1 MAKAYPI
8 SATDPFGAKRFD
20 RSRAKTPYGYKRL
33 ILFAIALSS
42 CASNY
47 YSYSGSPVLTGNGG
61 ASKNINGID
70 LWVVGTPPRQ
80 YRVVGY
86 IEDTRLGGPIPMA
99 MRNPQ
104 LAAMV
109 RKQGGDALLLSSD
122 NEQIMGSFSTANASA
137 TGWGSA
143 TTFGN
148 TTTFN
153 GGANAFGTG
162 MTMPIVRRS
171 SRYYVIKYVN

>member
-1 MAKAYPI
+1 MRLVTAHQNVCGCLCLRLLKLGWIEFLKEKTGGRPAERFYAK
-8 SATDPFGAKRFD
+8 K
-20 RSRAKTPYGYKRL
+20 
-33 ILFAIALSS
+33 
-42 CASNY
+42 
-47 YSYSGSPVLTGNGG
+47 
-61 ASKNINGID
+61 
-70 LWVVGTPPRQ
+70 

-104 LAAMV
+104 LAAPV

-122 NEQIMGSFSTANASA
+122 NAEVMGSFSTANASA

-171 SRYYVIKYVN
+171 SRYYVIKYPN

>member
-1 MAKAYPI
+1 MEPNPLRRTTMKFYLKI
-8 SATDPFGAKRFD
+8 GAIV
-20 RSRAKTPYGYKRL
+20 L
-33 ILFAIALSS
+33 AIALSS

-61 ASKNINGID
+61 ASKSINGID
-70 LWVVGTPPRQ
+70 LWVVGTPPRK

-109 RKQGGDALLLSSD
+109 RQRGGDALLLSSD
-122 NEQIMGSFSTANASA
+122 NEQIMGSFSTASASA
-137 TGWGSA
+137 TGWGNA

-162 MTMPIVRRS
+162 TTMPIIRRS
-171 SRYYVIKYVN
+171 ARYYVIKYI